1 MFFYIEKID
10 FFLELLYYKK
20 NDKQRRGFMEYKC
33 NICGYIYN
41 EDTEEFSELPND
53 WTCPLCGA
61 TKDAFE
67 EV

>member
-1 MFFYIEKID
+1 
-10 FFLELLYYKK
+10 
-20 NDKQRRGFMEYKC
+20 MEYKC
-33 NICGYIYN
+33 SICGYIYN